1 MRVRRLIIGSS
12 VALVAGA
19 TTAFAQS
26 SATPAGAPA
35 ASGAATT
42 LKGTWVGFANTEQGG
57 QQRVTFVFDSTATDG
72 WSGATVAEQMGRD
85 SLYMEG
91 VKVKGDSVKFSLNI
105 QGTPI
110 GFNGA
115 RNGNWFNADIFFNG
129 QSAGTLKLARAGSAE
144 LAQLLTPPTDLEDRR
159 R

>member
-1 MRVRRLIIGSS
+1 MRIRRLLIGSS
-12 VALVAGA
+12 VALVATA
-19 TTAFAQS
+19 TSAFAQS

-35 ASGAATT
+35 AAAANTI
-42 LKGTWVGFANTEQGG
+42 KGTWVGFANTQQGG

-85 SLYMEG
+85 SLYMDG

-115 RNGNWFNADIFFNG
+115 RSGNWFNADIFFNG
-129 QSAGTLKLARAGSAE
+129 QNAGTLKLARAGSAE
-144 LAQLLTPPTDLEDRR
+144 LAQLLTPPMEK
-159 R
+159 